1 MPSNAMANPFIFL
14 GKIMKLKRNE
24 SYLQKNESD
33 TRMKVAHEA
42 SSVVFQ
48 ILKMGFEGLGTNKKE
63 LFLVFALLFIY
74 KNVHTYHT
82 HACMHA
88 YTNTHAH
95 IHTYIHTRE
104 LSKSVCCAQER
115 KR

>member
-48 ILKMGFEGLGTNKKE
+48 ILKMGFEGLGTNKRNC
-63 LFLVFALLFIY
+63 F
-74 KNVHTYHT
+74 
-82 HACMHA
+82 
-88 YTNTHAH
+88 
-95 IHTYIHTRE
+95 
-104 LSKSVCCAQER
+104 
-115 KR
+115 

>member
-1 MPSNAMANPFIFL
+1 MPSKAMANPFIFL

-48 ILKMGFEGLGTNKKE
+48 ILKMGFEGLGTNKRNC
-63 LFLVFALLFIY
+63 F
-74 KNVHTYHT
+74 
-82 HACMHA
+82 
-88 YTNTHAH
+88 
-95 IHTYIHTRE
+95 
-104 LSKSVCCAQER
+104 
-115 KR
+115 